1 MNAATFG
8 WCRPSRASTAN
19 MARASSVRNTPSS
32 ASGRRSS
39 TRTPTQPAAPQDQ
52 LVSSIW
58 AGGQAAAAAVLITR
72 AAAASAQP
80 VSRRLEPRSSRTEP
94 AAMIS
99 AAILRT
105 TPRPGTDR
113 ME

>member
-19 MARASSVRNTPSS
+19 MARPSSVRNTPSS

-39 TRTPTQPAAPQDQ
+39 TRTPTQPAVPQDQ
-52 LVSSIW
+52 LVSSIC
-58 AGGQAAAAAVLITR
+58 AGGQPRAAAVLITP

-80 VSRRLEPRSSRTEP
+80 VARRLEPRSSRTEP

-99 AAILRT
+99 VIAHHAAT
-105 TPRPGTDR
+105 WN
-113 ME
+113 

>member
-1 MNAATFG
+1 M
-8 WCRPSRASTAN
+8 
-19 MARASSVRNTPSS
+19 
-32 ASGRRSS
+32 
-39 TRTPTQPAAPQDQ
+39 PQDQ

-80 VSRRLEPRSSRTEP
+80 VPRRLEPRSSRTEP

-99 AAILRT
+99 VIAHHAVTWNLA
-105 TPRPGTDR
+105 D
-113 ME
+113 E

>member
-8 WCRPSRASTAN
+8 WVRPSRASTAN

-32 ASGRRSS
+32 ASGRRSR
-39 TRTPTQPAAPQDQ
+39 TRTPAQPAAPQDQ
-52 LVSSIW
+52 LMASMW

-80 VSRRLEPRSSRTEP
+80 ASR
-94 AAMIS
+94 
-99 AAILRT
+99 
-105 TPRPGTDR
+105 
-113 ME
+113 